1 MSLSESNVING
12 FKIFTVY
19 HPTFVFT
26 GMILFVLSEA
36 LTVSYAFL
44 IFFFFFGKVCV
55 SFLLSGMM

>member
-44 IFFFFFGKVCV
+44 NFFFFGKVCV